1 MTDYKIIKY
10 WILIIISLLN
20 IAIIPLLRPYDSITS
35 NTISCIEIAKDIPN
49 CKINLFP
56 IGDPKLLKIGCLFSN
71 EFYFS
76 SRFIS
81 CLSFIV
87 IMFFSCVKKF
97 YFKETAILVTFKFLI
112 YLYTLFI
119 FESVFF
125 TLFYILIYYLSKFL
139 TENELRFKIIFS
151 VVIITVYLT
160 VVRYIRIYGFIVIL
174 IYFFYYTLRYKL
186 ISKNYF
192 YYLLLSSLGI
202 YIYLLYYLL
211 YNYIGLG
218 SFLGV
223 HRFAPALD
231 NIGKYTL
238 ENLLGTLSVVN
249 PIFSIKILESES
261 IIFFIMIGIVLIGL
275 FFLMSYV
282 WFYRVSFNAKINSF
296 NQLLLTIACV
306 YFTWMF
312 DSEYTQGIESLNT
325 KMLAPTFF
333 CFYFSFLILF
343 FKIYLNKLYYIFIIT
358 ILFLV
363 IKTMYLLKS
372 PVNYLSYRLRVMKVF
387 KERKNLKYFLSD
399 TAYSIPLLNKKI
411 EYIHP
416 YLQSGYINANIVRS
430 INPDIKCTLKDNT
443 IINKSLILYNS

>member
-1 MTDYKIIKY
+1 
-10 WILIIISLLN
+10 
-20 IAIIPLLRPYDSITS
+20 
-35 NTISCIEIAKDIPN
+35 
-49 CKINLFP
+49 
-56 IGDPKLLKIGCLFSN
+56 
-71 EFYFS
+71 
-76 SRFIS
+76 
-81 CLSFIV
+81 
-87 IMFFSCVKKF
+87 MFFSCVKKF

-296 NQLLLTIACV
+296 NQLLLTIGCV

-312 DSEYTQGIESLNT
+312 DSEYTHGIESLNT
-325 KMLAPTFF
+325 KMLTPAFF

-363 IKTMYLLKS
+363 IKTMYLLKF

-399 TAYSIPLLNKKI
+399 TVYSIPLLNKKI

-430 INPDIKCTLKDNT
+430 INPDIKYTQKT
-443 IINKSLILYNS
+443 IQL